1 MAGTQRLTDESAR
14 ALIGMDPERLS
25 RELHEFRENAVRLS
39 KQHPRMIE
47 EYPDQWIVL
56 HSGTVKVHGPTLQS
70 VLHEV
75 DCKGLPRH
83 DIIVRHISTE
93 PRTLIL

>member
-1 MAGTQRLTDESAR
+1 
-14 ALIGMDPERLS
+14 
-25 RELHEFRENAVRLS
+25 
-39 KQHPRMIE
+39 MIE